1 MDNNNLILGLMA
13 NMINY
18 LNVSL
23 YEGQF
28 TYNHEQARLRL
39 NELYDTLSKTS
50 SITPSKNDIL
60 EFYNNVKYLKNVTD
74 TDDMDYWN
82 YISKLKQYIIK
93 YNY

>member
-1 MDNNNLILGLMA
+1 MDDNNLILQLMA

-28 TYNHEQARLRL
+28 TYNHEQSRLRL
-39 NELYDTLSKTS
+39 NELYDTLSKTP
-50 SITPSKNDIL
+50 SITPSKNDII
-60 EFYNNVKYLKNVTD
+60 EFYNNIKYLKNVTD

>member
-1 MDNNNLILGLMA
+1 MSIKMYYHNLESVIKNLDLFEKYIIIETLKPGK
-13 NMINY
+13 NRCVY
-18 LNVSL
+18 KV
-23 YEGQF
+23 
-28 TYNHEQARLRL
+28 
-39 NELYDTLSKTS
+39 YDTLSKTS

>member
-13 NMINY
+13 NMNNY